1 MGNIKRD
8 KKGNIK
14 YREGKARPF
23 SGARWTD
30 TAGASRA
37 ATKEEEEELVKR
49 NPWLKD
55 FMKK

>member
-1 MGNIKRD
+1 MSNIKRD

-14 YREGKARPF
+14 YKEDEYRPF

-30 TAGASRA
+30 VAGASSDA
-37 ATKEEEEELVKR
+37 GPITKEDIKK

>member
-14 YREGKARPF
+14 YKEGKARPF

-30 TAGASRA
+30 TAGASSDA
-37 ATKEEEEELVKR
+37 GPITKEDIKK